1 MSPRPHTNILT
12 IALALK
18 EPMDSDWI
26 AGTTK
31 SNGSDLRTTEDS
43 ALVGRLRAQRLAS
56 VLQAPQRGR
65 QPPTGRPKYI
75 FKIFPNADAPML
87 PSTSPKTL
95 KTTNSPSSSGLKR
108 IPFYLLASLA
118 QAAVAEWT
126 KQRANFSRQLDQEIS
141 SLESQLLST
150 RDRNEKKR
158 LADALQTALHADED
172 VDAVIAKRVYA
183 KLANAGETYSTFV
196 DAVDWNAR
204 R

>member
-1 MSPRPHTNILT
+1 MSPRPHTNLLT

-18 EPMDSDWI
+18 EPIDSDWI

-31 SNGSDLRTTEDS
+31 STGTDLRTTEDS

-56 VLQAPQRGR
+56 VLQAPLRGR

-75 FKIFPNADAPML
+75 FKVFPNADAPVL
-87 PSTSPKTL
+87 PPASPKTL
-95 KTTNSPSSSGLKR
+95 KANQSPSSSSLKR

-126 KQRANFSRQLDQEIS
+126 KQRTNFSRQLDQEIS

-150 RDRNEKKR
+150 RDRSEKKR
-158 LADALQTALHADED
+158 LADALQTALHSDED
-172 VDAVIAKRVYA
+172 VDAVIARRVYA
-183 KLANAGETYSTFV
+183 KLANSGEPYSTFV
-196 DAVDWNAR
+196 DAVDWNAQR
-204 R
+204 

>member
-1 MSPRPHTNILT
+1 MSPRPHTNLLT

-18 EPMDSDWI
+18 EPVDHDWI
-26 AGTTK
+26 SETTK
-31 SNGSDLRTTEDS
+31 ATGIHLRATEDS
-43 ALVGRLRAQRLAS
+43 ALVARLRAQRLAS

-65 QPPTGRPKYI
+65 QPMSGRPKYI
-75 FKIFPNADAPML
+75 LKIFPNADAPMT
-87 PSTSPKTL
+87 PSTSQKTL
-95 KTTNSPSSSGLKR
+95 KAGFSSSSGSKR

-118 QAAVAEWT
+118 QATVTEWA
-126 KQRANFSRQLDQEIS
+126 KQRSNFSRQLDQEIS

-150 RDRNEKKR
+150 RDRTEKKR

-172 VDAVIAKRVYA
+172 IDAEIAKRVYA
-183 KLANAGETYSTFV
+183 KIANSEEAYSDFA